1 MILKK
6 AYDIKIRK
14 IYKRLELQKKIFKF
28 LILNF
33 NSNPVLVKKKAYFV
47 YNFLLFQKK
56 QLKFSKTKLKNRC
69 KLTNRTQ
76 GIVNTY
82 GISRLKMR
90 EFIQYGVLPGYT
102 KAVW

>member
-6 AYDIKIRK
+6 AYDIKVRK
-14 IYKRLELQKKIFKF
+14 IYKRLELKKKIFKF

-33 NSNPVLVKKKAYFV
+33 NSNPGLVKKKAYFV
-47 YNFLLFQKK
+47 YNFLLFQKQ

-76 GIVNTY
+76 GVVNSH

-90 EFIQYGVLPGYT
+90 ELIQYGLLPGYT